1 MSEYVIGR
9 NAVLEL
15 LKSGTR
21 PEKIFIQRGEKKGSI
36 HVIIAMARE
45 KRIQISE
52 ISQERLTEMTA
63 SRAHQGVAA
72 LVTNY
77 VYYSLDEIV
86 EEARRLEEDPFLVLL
101 DGIEDPHNLG
111 AIIRTCEAAG
121 VHGVVIPE
129 RRSATVNQTV
139 HKTSAG
145 ATAYVKVCKVKNLND
160 TIAKLKDMGLW
171 IFGMDAAGTIEY
183 TQADFEGA
191 VAVVIGGE
199 GKGLS
204 KLVAKNCDFLT
215 YLPMKGQLSSLNA
228 SASAAVI
235 IYEVL
240 RRRNGAL

>member
-1 MSEYVIGR
+1 M
-9 NAVLEL
+9 
-15 LKSGTR
+15 
-21 PEKIFIQRGEKKGSI
+21 
-36 HVIIAMARE
+36 
-45 KRIQISE
+45 
-52 ISQERLTEMTA
+52 
-63 SRAHQGVAA
+63 
-72 LVTNY
+72 
-77 VYYSLDEIV
+77 
-86 EEARRLEEDPFLVLL
+86 
-101 DGIEDPHNLG
+101 G

-145 ATAYVKVCKVKNLND
+145 ATAYVKVCKVKNLKD